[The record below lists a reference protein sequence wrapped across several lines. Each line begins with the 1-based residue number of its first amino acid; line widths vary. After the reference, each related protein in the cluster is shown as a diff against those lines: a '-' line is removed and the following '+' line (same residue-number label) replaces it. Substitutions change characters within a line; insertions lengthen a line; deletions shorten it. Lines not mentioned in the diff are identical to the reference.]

1 MYTLAKETLRRIC
14 CGDTPDVMGAPMAVQ
29 PLMMVKLNRSRHP
42 AHHHIAAVTSGN
54 SPEGEA
60 ALQLPNVG
68 QGL

>member
-42 AHHHIAAVTSGN
+42 AHHHIEAVTSV
-54 SPEGEA
+54 EI
-60 ALQLPNVG
+60 L
-68 QGL
+68 